1 MNEQNP
7 SAVSKYAPCVCTT
20 ILGALVIVFAWW
32 SVRWGAI
39 VLTVIGVLLVLRGLA
54 NQCCCAPGSCGTKA
68 PEAQDASDGASV

>member
-7 SAVSKYAPCVCTT
+7 SAVSKYVPCVCTT

-39 VLTVIGVLLVLRGLA
+39 VLTVIGVLLILRGLA
-54 NQCCCAPGSCGTKA
+54 NQCCCASGSCGTNA
-68 PEAQDASDGASV
+68 PDEQNATESESA